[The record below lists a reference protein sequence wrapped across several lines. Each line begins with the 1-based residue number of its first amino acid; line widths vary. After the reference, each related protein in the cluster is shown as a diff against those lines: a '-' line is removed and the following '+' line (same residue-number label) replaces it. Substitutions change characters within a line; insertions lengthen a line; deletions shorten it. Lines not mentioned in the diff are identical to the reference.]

1 MASGVAQ
8 SETTKRME
16 VVLGVGNKGILKGIA
31 PKDKKE
37 DKVMG
42 VKIPE
47 IEDRDSPQSTKSS
60 IVLFIRMK
68 EEDIVILIS

>member
-47 IEDRDSPQSTKSS
+47 IED
-60 IVLFIRMK
+60 
-68 EEDIVILIS
+68 